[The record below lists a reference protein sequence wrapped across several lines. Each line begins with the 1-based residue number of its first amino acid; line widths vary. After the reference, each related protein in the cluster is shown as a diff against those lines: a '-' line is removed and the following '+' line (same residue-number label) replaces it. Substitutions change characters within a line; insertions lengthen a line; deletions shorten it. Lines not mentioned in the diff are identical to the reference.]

1 MKSIFVSSTFRD
13 MHFERDILNREIG
26 PKLNYILSKYN
37 KSIRISDLRWGV
49 DTTDL
54 SEKGASER
62 VLSVCFDEINKCKP
76 YIIILL
82 GDRYG
87 YIPDDG
93 GLSVTHMEIIR
104 GAFENAETDHIFIYF
119 RDADYTCMPEETR
132 SVFLEQ
138 DAAAKGKLDALK
150 EELFRRLP
158 ERCRTYRA
166 HWSEEDARMVS
177 DEFTDLVYRDLEAEF
192 TREFAGAAYQSP
204 LQQQRSENEEL
215 LCENLQS
222 VYKNDADLMAAA
234 EAVVT
239 ADKPYGII
247 GDAGEGKSVYMSLL
261 CSTLRERG
269 CRAEILFCGDNAFS
283 ASIRNA
289 AEYVLYTLVSSSGEE
304 YDFEGC
310 SAFEY
315 EELLAKILSQRTSVK
330 EKSYLFLDAVDKCDE
345 GMVNFILW
353 CGRYLSGQLQV
364 VFSSR
369 AIREINGLEH
379 SLILRDIKH
388 DRAELRLMAECLLGK
403 YRKALNE
410 DLIELL
416 TEKAST
422 PLQLSII
429 LQRLLNL
436 NAADYESINQNGG
449 GIGAINAYLRSLI
462 EKDAKDIT
470 AMIGSLL
477 NSLLESSSNVQFAL
491 GLIGLLASSECGL
504 PEYDLKDLCGLLDI
518 QWVQLDYVDF
528 LAKFAFFI
536 RVRDSGR
543 LDLSHDVFRQA
554 FREAQEEQIRPAYSR
569 MAMYYLNYKTQNSFT
584 IRTFFHSAY
593 HGRQSRRLV
602 EFLVN
607 HHGLF
612 DVWKQ
617 GASSLGKEMR
627 ACMLQT
633 FLLDN
638 GAFVMGSAQKCR
650 DLEELMLFQN
660 ALSTAL
666 FSASEFLPKEVILYL
681 ASAIMQLPLTVET
694 FPSETAEL
702 ELFSCERLLRRCSI
716 TGEDAEKFLSDC
728 RREID
733 AKKGGEPDTGKN
745 GKSEDPVERMFEIIC
760 SPDAAVSEKAMCL
773 YNLLD
778 LCRDMASDA
787 TQAEKSEALLMRL
800 LDCDAAGVME
810 EEKPISLADIY
821 TALGAVYKAQRK
833 WTDAIKYDQMS
844 LEIYR
849 GLYEKYPNPVIFRK
863 YRARVYNIVNVMEAQ
878 AIQEGADQNLWQQ
891 IRDQYA
897 EAYRLDAIAIG
908 QGVSDQELLECASA
922 IMSYG
927 TAMINT
933 GDHDGGFQKYKE
945 GIALILDLAEN
956 HPRHE
961 LYLKICNHLMECF
974 YLLSTCRRYDEA
986 VEIFSD
992 IYKYLTEVIESGQ
1005 NELSKEALSDVRN
1018 FSNRIY
1024 GILAELFRE
1033 NNVDDS
1039 LKLLRVLSKLYQII
1053 LPIAPYGFKAA
1064 AMRTQRNI
1072 GDILFS
1078 RKADYRRAFEEY
1090 QELFR
1095 LVREYDLAGPNDSG
1109 RFNDQVNLRMGE
1121 AYLRMFICL
1130 HRLGELEPLKK
1141 MVKEAPED
1149 AKYLA
1154 EHTEAYHDDPA
1165 AFLYIT
1171 GMKLAE
1177 EHRSLGIAVLTQ
1189 AFHVTRSETYDQKG
1203 HANTVAKILMAIQHL
1218 SGASEANDRSVH
1230 SDE

>member
-93 GLSVTHMEIIR
+93 DLSVTHMEIIR
-104 GAFENAETDHIFIYF
+104 GAFENAEPDHIFIYF
-119 RDADYTCMPEETR
+119 RDTDYTDMPEKTR

-138 DAAAKGKLDALK
+138 DAAAKGKLDELK
-150 EELFRRLP
+150 EELFRRFP
-158 ERCRTYRA
+158 ERCRTYSA
-166 HWSEEDARMVS
+166 HWSEDEARMVS

-192 TREFAGAAYQSP
+192 TREFAGSAYQSP

-215 LCENLQS
+215 LCENLQF
-222 VYKNDADLMAAA
+222 VYKKDAELMAEA
-234 EAVVT
+234 EAVAA

-261 CSTLRERG
+261 CFALRERG
-269 CRAEILFCGDNAFS
+269 CKAEILFCGDNTFS

-315 EELLAKILSQRTSVK
+315 EELLAKILGQRASVK
-330 EKSYLFLDAVDKCDE
+330 ERYYLLLDAIDKCDE

-353 CGRYLSGQLQV
+353 CGRYLSGQLHI

-369 AIREINGLEH
+369 AIREINSLET
-379 SLILRDIKH
+379 SFVLRGMKYDKA
-388 DRAELRLMAECLLGK
+388 DLRSMAECLLGRHGK
-403 YRKALNE
+403 TINGE
-410 DLIELL
+410 LIELL
-416 TEKAST
+416 TEKASS

-436 NAADYESINQNGG
+436 NSEDYESINQNGG
-449 GIGAINAYLRSLI
+449 GIDAINAHLRNLI
-462 EKDAKDIT
+462 GKDAKDIT
-470 AMIGSLL
+470 VMTGSLL
-477 NSLLESSSNVQFAL
+477 GSLLESSSNAGFSL
-491 GLIGLLASSECGL
+491 GLITLLASSECGL
-504 PEYDLKDLCGLLDI
+504 PEYDLKDLCNLIDI

-543 LDLSHDVFRQA
+543 LDLSHDIFRQT
-554 FREAQEEQIRPAYSR
+554 FREALEEQVRLVHSR
-569 MAMYYLNYKTQNSFT
+569 MAMYYLYRKTQTPFT

-593 HGRQSRRLV
+593 HGKQSRRLV

-607 HHGLF
+607 CHELF
-612 DVWKQ
+612 DFRKQ

-650 DLEELMLFQN
+650 DLTELMSFQS

-666 FSASEFLPKEVILYL
+666 LSVSEFLSREVILGL
-681 ASAIMQLPLTVET
+681 VSTVMLLPLTVET
-694 FPSETAEL
+694 FPSEIAEL

-716 TGEDAEKFLSDC
+716 TGEDAEKFLSAC
-728 RREID
+728 RRKID
-733 AKKGGEPDTGKN
+733 AKKGVDPDTGKTEKN
-745 GKSEDPVERMFEIIC
+745 EIPIERMFEIIC
-760 SPDAAVSEKAMCL
+760 SPDVAFSEKAMCL
-773 YNLLD
+773 ANLLD
-778 LCRDMASDA
+778 LGRAMASDA
-787 TQAEKSEALLMRL
+787 AQAEKAEALLMRL
-800 LDCDAAGVME
+800 LDCDAAGIMD
-810 EEKPISLADIY
+810 EEKPTFLAHIY
-821 TALGAVYKAQRK
+821 TSLGVVYKTRK
-833 WTDAIKYDQMS
+833 KWLDAIKYDQMS
-844 LEIYR
+844 LEIFR
-849 GLYEKYPNPVIFRK
+849 ELYEKHSNQVIFRK
-863 YRARVYNIVNVMEAQ
+863 YRERVYNIANVIEAW
-878 AIQEGADQNLWQQ
+878 AMQEGADPDLWRQT
-891 IRDQYA
+891 RERYA
-897 EAYRLDAIAIG
+897 EVYRLDAIAIG
-908 QGVSDQELLECASA
+908 QGVSDQELLQCASA

-927 TAMINT
+927 TAIINT

-945 GIALILDLAEN
+945 GIALILDLAET
-956 HPRHE
+956 HPRHM
-961 LYLKICNHLMECF
+961 LYMEICTHLMECF
-974 YLLSTCRRYDEA
+974 YQLSNCRRYDEA

-992 IYKYLTEVIESGQ
+992 IYKYLMEVIESGQ
-1005 NELSKEALSDVRN
+1005 NELSKKVLSYVSS
-1018 FSNRIY
+1018 FSNRINE
-1024 GILAELFRE
+1024 ILAGLFRE
-1033 NNVDDS
+1033 NNIEDS
-1039 LKLLRVLSKLYQII
+1039 LKLSRVLSKLYQIV
-1053 LPIAPYGFKAA
+1053 LRIAPYEIKANIIL
-1064 AMRTQRNI
+1064 TQRNI
-1072 GDILFS
+1072 GDILFL
-1078 RKADYRRAFEEY
+1078 RKADYRQAFEEY

-1095 LVREYDLAGPNDSG
+1095 LVREHDLAGPNESG
-1109 RFNDQVNLRMGE
+1109 HFNDQVNLRMGDV
-1121 AYLRMFICL
+1121 YIRMFICL
-1130 HRLGELEPLKK
+1130 HRLREQKPLEE
-1141 MVKEAPED
+1141 MVKAMPED
-1149 AKYLA
+1149 VKYLA
-1154 EHTEAYHDDPA
+1154 EHTETYHDDPA
-1165 AFLYIT
+1165 AFLCT
-1171 GMKLAE
+1171 VGLKLAE
-1177 EHRSLGIAVLTQ
+1177 EHRPLGIVALMQ
-1189 AFHVTRSETYDQKG
+1189 AFHMTCSETYDQKG
-1203 HANTVAKILMAIQHL
+1203 HANTVVKILMEIQRL
-1218 SGASEANDRSVH
+1218 CGASETDDRSGH